1 MRNGRSA
8 SFQTHSA
15 EAHCRL
21 ASPEHLRR
29 WGLACG
35 LALIAACSGANAINT
50 GPFSPGGANGERNEV
65 CAPVRRGGVL
75 AYGLDAFTNSGG
87 GPATIERVALTDPHN
102 LQVLGAYAVPMTGT
116 YAYGVLDGVPPGR
129 HLPAGVHWAQRQRAD
144 GAVIPPGAQINLIL
158 VLKPAGTKEPPG
170 QLTCSTAP
178 PGSSTTSRP
187 TPASRY

>member
-1 MRNGRSA
+1 LSPASA
-8 SFQTHSA
+8 K
-15 EAHCRL
+15 
-21 ASPEHLRR
+21 HLRR

-65 CAPVRRGGVL
+65 CTPVRRGGVL

-87 GPATIERVALTDPHN
+87 SPATIERVALTDPHN

-158 VLKPAGTKEPPG
+158 VLKPAGTKGTARSIDMFYRSAG
-170 QLTCSTAP
+170 QQYHLQTN
-178 PGSSTTSRP
+178 TSIEVLAAKACP
-187 TPASRY
+187 S